1 MSAPWWLVVLA
12 LPFIALGWL
21 VFAVVWVAWVVLAC
35 TLAVVTVAIRG
46 VLH

>member
-1 MSAPWWLVVLA
+1 MSAPLWLVVLG

-21 VFAVVWVAWVVLAC
+21 LVAVVWVAWVVLAY